1 MHRGPPP
8 GHGGPPGRETAP
20 RQTLETASALEVE
33 SFEEPAD
40 AAMPAGSGP
49 TLVEGVADLV
59 FQPDA
64 EGAWTVLDFKTD
76 SRPPGDPEF
85 QANQIRYRRQV
96 ALYARAVERATG
108 QPARGVLL
116 YV

>member
-1 MHRGPPP
+1 M
-8 GHGGPPGRETAP
+8 
-20 RQTLETASALEVE
+20 E
-33 SFEEPAD
+33 SFAEPED
-40 AAMPAGSGP
+40 TTVPAGSGP

-64 EGAWTVLDFKTD
+64 EGPWTVLDFKTD
-76 SRPPGDPEF
+76 SRPPQDPEF
-85 QANQIRYRRQV
+85 QASQARYRRQV
-96 ALYARAVERATG
+96 GLYVRAVERATG